1 MFFANLKQ
9 LNHLALRGNEFSDV
23 TPLVKMDHLDSLDLS
38 NNKITNVAPLI
49 EMKNVKVYIYQV
61 TK

>member
-1 MFFANLKQ
+1 
-9 LNHLALRGNEFSDV
+9 
-23 TPLVKMDHLDSLDLS
+23 MDNLDSLDLS